1 MDKLLAELPVSHRH
15 SATAPASLRPALL
28 CSMRGW
34 IRIGS
39 RLVNVVE
46 RWSLDFD
53 DRPGSNEEA
62 AELWMDSIGG

>member
-1 MDKLLAELPVSHRH
+1 MNRLLDELPVSRRQ
-15 SATAPASLRPALL
+15 SATAPATLRPALL

-34 IRIGS
+34 IRLGS

-53 DRPGSNEEA
+53 DRPASSEEA